1 MMTTRKKNSTCGWC
15 GQPTAVNRPHTRK
28 DCEMAFS
35 KPFKYEDL
43 LKEYK
48 KLKTK
53 SDRYDALVAAA
64 KTVCQ
69 NAHGYDFMMKDKE
82 LESMEKLARLLGDE

>member
-1 MMTTRKKNSTCGWC
+1 
-15 GQPTAVNRPHTRK
+15 
-28 DCEMAFS
+28 MAFS

-64 KTVCQ
+64 AGLIQTIKD
-69 NAHGYDFMMKDKE
+69 DFHINKFEPNDIIE
-82 LESMEKLARLLGDE
+82 AEIPANLVQQLARLLGDE